1 MTARRKQT
9 RPAGPAVSAVMTPWV
24 EGVRPRAGAREA
36 AVRMRA
42 FGLGFLP
49 VVRNGDL
56 VGVLTDRDLVLR
68 GVAEGIPLGRAP
80 VESLMSERWIGVQPD
95 EPLESAFRIL
105 EAARI
110 RRLPVV
116 DAQGRLQ
123 GALGMADLLR
133 AGFGSRVLELYG
145 AVAAPDRVESIVL
158 FPGA

>member
-1 MTARRKQT
+1 MTSRRK
-9 RPAGPAVSAVMTPWV
+9 PPPPGPRVSALMTPFV
-24 EGVRPRAGAREA
+24 ESIRPRAGAREA

-68 GVAEGIPLGRAP
+68 GIAEGLPLSRTP
-80 VESLMSERWIGVQPD
+80 VESLMSERWVGVQPE
-95 EPLESAFRIL
+95 EPVESAIKIL

-116 DAQGRLQ
+116 DALGRLQ
-123 GALGMADLLR
+123 GVIGMADLLR
-133 AGFGSRVLELYG
+133 AGFENRVMELYS
-145 AVAAPDRVESIVL
+145 AVSAPDRVESIVL